1 MTNDDEKLKDKIIS
15 DVHPKLS
22 KDFSRKTL
30 DSIFIK
36 NKTSSVNIDGTL
48 GLFGFISRHQFLL
61 TGLLFVGA
69 FALQQGHQ
77 KYVDDD
83 LLHIDTL
90 SMSSFSVL

>member
-1 MTNDDEKLKDKIIS
+1 MTYEDEKLKDKIIS

-22 KDFSRKTL
+22 EDFSRKTL

-36 NKTSSVNIDGTL
+36 ATLSNANKDGTL
-48 GLFGFISRHQFLL
+48 KLVAFIRRHQFLL

-77 KYVDDD
+77 KYVDDE

>member
-1 MTNDDEKLKDKIIS
+1 MTNEDEKLKDKIIS
-15 DVHPKLS
+15 DVHPMLS
-22 KDFSRKTL
+22 ENFSRKTL

-36 NKTSSVNIDGTL
+36 NETSSVNNDGTL
-48 GLFGFISRHQFLL
+48 GFFGFIRRHQFLL

-69 FALQQGHQ
+69 IALQQGHQ
-77 KYVDDD
+77 KYVDDE

>member
-1 MTNDDEKLKDKIIS
+1 MTNDDEKLKEKIIF

-22 KDFSRKTL
+22 ENFSTKTL
-30 DSIFIK
+30 DSIFLK
-36 NKTSSVNIDGTL
+36 NKFLRVNNDGSL
-48 GLFGFISRHQFLL
+48 SLLGFIRRYQFLL
-61 TGLLFVGA
+61 IGLLFVGA

-77 KYVDDD
+77 KYVDDE

>member
-1 MTNDDEKLKDKIIS
+1 MTNDDEKLKDKIIF
-15 DVHPKLS
+15 DIHPKLPEN
-22 KDFSRKTL
+22 FSTKTL

-36 NKTSSVNIDGTL
+36 GNFSSANKDGTL
-48 GLFGFISRHQFLL
+48 KLVAFIRRHQFLL

-77 KYVDDD
+77 KYVDDE

>member
-48 GLFGFISRHQFLL
+48 GLFGFIRRHQFLL

-69 FALQQGHQ
+69 FALQLGHQ

>member
-1 MTNDDEKLKDKIIS
+1 MTNEDEKLKDKIIS
-15 DVHPKLS
+15 DVHPELS
-22 KDFSRKTL
+22 ENFSRKTL

-36 NKTSSVNIDGTL
+36 NKYSSVNNDRTL
-48 GLFGFISRHQFLL
+48 SLFRFIRRHQFLL

-77 KYVDDD
+77 KYVDDE

>member
-48 GLFGFISRHQFLL
+48 GLFGLIRRHQFLL

-77 KYVDDD
+77 KYVDDE